1 METIVNI
8 ARQTAQEFVSAAHA
22 DGWRVAMRGTVAT
35 IRKDFAPGDRAAYA
49 ACDSEAYGILARIPG
64 RGGSVWGTDGGSV
77 GGHVGMIGG
86 YYQLN
91 KSGVGARVAAAVAKI
106 LAEKC

>member
-1 METIVNI
+1 MRTAQKPAE
-8 ARQTAQEFVSAAHA
+8 TAQEFVSAAHA
-22 DGWRVAMRGTVAT
+22 DGWRIAMRGTVAT

-49 ACDSEAYGILARIPG
+49 SCDSEAWGILARLPG

-77 GGHVGMIGG
+77 GGHVGMTGG

>member
-1 METIVNI
+1 
-8 ARQTAQEFVSAAHA
+8 
-22 DGWRVAMRGTVAT
+22 MRGTVAT

-49 ACDSEAYGILARIPG
+49 ACDSEAYGILARIPS

-77 GGHVGMIGG
+77 GGHVGMTGG

-106 LAEKC
+106 LAGK